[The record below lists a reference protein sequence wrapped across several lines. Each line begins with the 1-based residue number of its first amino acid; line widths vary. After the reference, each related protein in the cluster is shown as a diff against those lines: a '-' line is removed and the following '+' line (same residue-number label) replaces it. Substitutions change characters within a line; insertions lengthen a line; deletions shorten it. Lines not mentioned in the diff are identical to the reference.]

1 MPDNRAKYIATVL
14 QAVIL
19 GAVTYYGVKWLVD
32 AMDPTKKNRLAA
44 QKQVGTCLLDTQEAG
59 VNIGTCCRTIPILG
73 QLRRRLQSLEEN
85 LVKRNPAYSF
95 DSISRLESSD
105 RLLSGSICA
114 FRRQKTCHSYSTK
127 KIVPKCT

>member
-73 QLRRRLQSLEEN
+73 QLRRRLQS
-85 LVKRNPAYSF
+85 
-95 DSISRLESSD
+95 
-105 RLLSGSICA
+105 
-114 FRRQKTCHSYSTK
+114 
-127 KIVPKCT
+127 

>member
-44 QKQVGTCLLDTQEAG
+44 QKQVGTLAIKGFSDTQEAG
-59 VNIGTCCRTIPILG
+59 DLFT
-73 QLRRRLQSLEEN
+73 S
-85 LVKRNPAYSF
+85 
-95 DSISRLESSD
+95 
-105 RLLSGSICA
+105 
-114 FRRQKTCHSYSTK
+114 
-127 KIVPKCT
+127 